1 MASGLW
7 VVLKSS
13 WLTMW
18 FRRMF
23 HGFSG
28 GKVNQGMVRML
39 WVMRRMGMGL
49 VLAVVIFYTVFYFT
63 WLAWLIFVT
72 FFCKIV

>member
-28 GKVNQGMVRML
+28 GKVTQGMVRIL

-49 VLAVVIFYTVFYFT
+49 VLAVVIFLYCVLFYLVGLVDILDF
-63 WLAWLIFVT
+63 LL
-72 FFCKIV
+72 